1 MVFRRNGAGYCGCLV
16 FVLLLS
22 GVLHAGSGA
31 AELHPT
37 DPEAIHLFPLG
48 GQPGTDVEIEILG
61 RNLEGAHALWA
72 DTEAIQ
78 CRVVRVEPGS
88 ARMKEGRKVKDI
100 PGQRVVAAVKVDP
113 GARQGPHAL
122 RLVSAKGVS
131 NELIF
136 WVVPMPTLR
145 ETPRSMGPRS
155 KPRP

>member
-1 MVFRRNGAGYCGCLV
+1 MAFRRKAAGYCGCVV

-31 AELHPT
+31 AEPHPT

-48 GQPGTDVEIEILG
+48 GQPGSSVEIEILG

-72 DTEAIQ
+72 DTDAIQ
-78 CRVVRVEPGS
+78 CRVVRVEPAS

-100 PGQRVVAAVKVDP
+100 PGQRVGGDREDRP
-113 GARQGPHAL
+113 GSRTGPHAL

-136 WVVPMPTLR
+136 WVVSMP
-145 ETPRSMGPRS
+145 PPS
-155 KPRP
+155 